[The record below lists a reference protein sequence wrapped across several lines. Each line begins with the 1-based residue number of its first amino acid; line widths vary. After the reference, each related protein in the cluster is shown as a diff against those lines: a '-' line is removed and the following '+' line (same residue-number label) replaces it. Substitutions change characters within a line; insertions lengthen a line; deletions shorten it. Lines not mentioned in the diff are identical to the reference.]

1 MLAVIKRQKFVVL
14 VAIILSSIIVF
25 YVYDQNKDNLPSKSV
40 GGKDVV
46 FTVADTDVTTDE
58 FYTELY
64 NQYGISAVYMFL
76 DKVIVDSAIETT
88 EVITTKAEVDATGV
102 VENFKSYY
110 GTEYESYLIEAL
122 KGLGYSKVEDL
133 NTYFVY
139 VYKRQALMNAY
150 LDTNMDAL
158 FAGFN
163 EINSPRIVSHVLIT
177 MADPDNPTADE
188 TARFEAAKAAFAG
201 GMSFEEV
208 VANYSDDTS
217 NNTNKG
223 LLGYLD
229 VNTSYVAEFLSAALS
244 LSEGGVSD
252 WVKTEYGYHL
262 IRVDSI
268 QLETLKEYQEFYDAL
283 LASDTTLEPTII
295 WAKAQELKVDF
306 MGNDE
311 LKAELLSFMGIEE

>member
-1 MLAVIKRQKFVVL
+1 MLALIKRQKFIVL
-14 VAIILSSIIVF
+14 VAVLLSAFIINF
-25 YVYDQNKDNLPSKSV
+25 VYDQNKDSLPAKSV

-46 FTVADTDVTTDE
+46 FSVADTDVTTDE

-64 NQYGISAVYMFL
+64 NQYGISAVYLFL

-88 EVITTKAEVDATGV
+88 DVITTKADVDAAGV
-102 VENFKSYY
+102 IESFKGYY
-110 GTEYESYLIEAL
+110 GEEYEPYLIEAL

-133 NTYFVY
+133 NTYFIY
-139 VYKRQALMNAY
+139 VYKRQALMNTY
-150 LDTNMDAL
+150 LDAKMDIL
-158 FAGFN
+158 FTGFS
-163 EINSPRIVSHVLIT
+163 EVSSPRIVSHVLIT

-188 TARFEAAKAAFAG
+188 TARFEAAKAAYVN
-201 GMSFEEV
+201 GMTFEELV
-208 VANYSDDTS
+208 TNYSNDTS

-244 LSEGGVSD
+244 LNEGGLSD

-268 QLETLKEYQEFYDAL
+268 QIDKLKEYQEFYDAL
-283 LASDTTLEPTII
+283 LVSDTTLEPTII
-295 WAKAQELKVDF
+295 WAKAQELNIDF
-306 MGNDE
+306 VGNDE